1 MRQTVQPR
9 VPVRGKEASKP
20 LTEKPVGVEMAGET
34 LRLTG
39 EFVGEIHMLLEHTQ
53 NHPPRNQHQKGP
65 ICLWVLAE
73 VTESWP
79 RAQKVALFLLAPT
92 TTNIH
97 CHKAETCVASP

>member
-53 NHPPRNQHQKGP
+53 NHPPRNQHQKVP
-65 ICLWVLAE
+65 ICLWEAGE
-73 VTESWP
+73 VTESGA
-79 RAQKVALFLLAPT
+79 RVEQMALFPL
-92 TTNIH
+92 
-97 CHKAETCVASP
+97 